1 MIETKTQDVKPLV
14 NNRSCMNMLYI
25 GLAGIFGA
33 LARFGL
39 STLWNPATSTL
50 FPWGTLFCNLAG
62 CLLLGFII
70 FADKLSIP
78 ARVQL
83 PITTG
88 FIGSFT
94 TFSTFS
100 YETVSM
106 LNQGHL
112 ILAALYVFGSLW
124 GGLGFTWIGVR
135 LGLSVRKVVHPS

>member
-1 MIETKTQDVKPLV
+1 MI
-14 NNRSCMNMLYI
+14 YI
-25 GLAGIFGA
+25 GIAGILGA

-39 STLWNPATSTL
+39 SILWNPNTAAV

-62 CLLLGFII
+62 CLLLGFIM
-70 FADKLSIP
+70 FAYKLNIP
-78 ARVQL
+78 TRLQL

-100 YETVSM
+100 YETVNM

-112 ILAALYVFGSLW
+112 ILAALYVLGSLW

-135 LGLSVRKVVHPS
+135 IGESIRGGIHPS